1 MIEHIWAGW
10 RATFVPG
17 EKMADDGCVLC
28 TIGEVND
35 LDESLVVCRGEFA
48 YVVLNLYPYTSG
60 HLMVVPR
67 RHIAAIGEVE
77 LNEGEEMLRYV
88 RIAVATL
95 EDRLGAQG
103 INVGMNLGRPA
114 GAGIADHIHVH
125 VVPRWTGD
133 ANFMSTAASTR
144 VLPEALPDT
153 LAKLRS
159 AWPSG

>member
-10 RATFVPG
+10 RATFVTG